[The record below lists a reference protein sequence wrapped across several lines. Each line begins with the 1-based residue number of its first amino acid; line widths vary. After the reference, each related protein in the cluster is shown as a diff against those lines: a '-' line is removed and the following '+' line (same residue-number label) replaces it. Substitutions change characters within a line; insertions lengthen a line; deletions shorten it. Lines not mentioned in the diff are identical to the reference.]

1 MAQVRGGC
9 LEMITRGC
17 DVWTPETQQEI
28 CNALQSYDMKSDV
41 QTVLMFTRGH
51 LLVIVVCVVTEG
63 RQKNQIT

>member
-1 MAQVRGGC
+1 
-9 LEMITRGC
+9 MITRGC
-17 DVWTPETQQEI
+17 DVWTPEAQQEI
-28 CNALQSYDMKSDV
+28 CNALQSYDMKSGV